1 MTNESSIPASD
12 TPTHVLLRDTEG
24 SAYAVP
30 VAVLEAHRLT
40 PDQRAELEAQFRE
53 VAGYSA
59 ESAPP
64 ADADI
69 FTLTPEELA
78 PYRVS
83 DEEREALEAQGA
95 PFDTDV
101 QGYWT
106 GRFDLSRYHYM
117 PTMVGYG
124 GTTQNTGRFPVI
136 FWTPEGWTT
145 QAPQQGPYP
154 GLR

>member
-12 TPTHVLLRDTEG
+12 TPTHVLLRDAEG

-40 PDQRAELEAQFRE
+40 REQRAELEAELRD

-59 ESAPP
+59 DAAPP

-69 FTLTPEELA
+69 YSLPPEELA
-78 PYRVS
+78 PYRLA
-83 DEEREALEAQGA
+83 DEEQEA
-95 PFDTDV
+95 DV

-106 GRFDLSRYHYM
+106 GRFDMSRYHYM

-124 GTTQNTGRFPVI
+124 GTTQNTGRLPMI
-136 FWTPEGWTT
+136 FWTPQGWTST
-145 QAPQQGPYP
+145 PPQQGPYP